1 MKALSLTK
9 TQSVELCDD
18 VGKMLVMELEAEG
31 VKNKVKKMVSD
42 YVKKNKIDDDPM
54 DLSNKLRYSVKVSL
68 EK

>member
-1 MKALSLTK
+1 MKAPSINK

>member
-1 MKALSLTK
+1 
-9 TQSVELCDD
+9 
-18 VGKMLVMELEAEG
+18 MELEAEG